1 MVYQVGASLP
11 ANAPSYV
18 VRQADQELYDAL
30 RAGELC
36 YVLNSRQMGKSSLRV
51 RTMQKLQA
59 EGVACAFIDLTA
71 IGTEE
76 VTPGQWYGG
85 LLKTI
90 INNKSFQL
98 LEQFNLRTWWRERE
112 MLSPVQRL
120 REFIEGVLLK
130 ETSQNMVIFIDE
142 VDSILSLGFKDD
154 FFAFIRAC
162 YNQRADDPK
171 YRRLTFALLGVAA
184 PSSLIRDK
192 TPFNVGL
199 AVKLQ
204 GFQLD
209 EVKPLAE
216 GLSEK
221 VSNPTAVLQEI
232 LSWTGGQPF
241 LTQKLCK
248 LIVTSELSIP
258 AGQEAASV
266 EKLVRSRIIKDWESQ
281 DEPEHLRTI
290 RDRLLSNEQHTGR
303 WLGLY
308 QQILQEGAI
317 VADDSLEQT
326 ELRFSG
332 LVVKQQGKLTV
343 YNPIYRV
350 VFNQTWVDK
359 QLASMRPYS
368 GAIAAWLASN
378 RQDESRLLR
387 GKALQDA
394 LEWKAHK
401 MLGVEDDNFLDASQ
415 QLDRLEIQRKLDAER
430 TKKTEALLAA
440 EQKTARLQRF
450 FLGAVS
456 TALLVTSMLGLAT
469 FLQYRKAVTSKR
481 ESLISEI
488 QALTNSAEA
497 LFTSNQRLDA
507 LLEAIKAKRQWEKLG
522 TRVSPKTKL
531 EIEGEL
537 ERVLGQAVY
546 GVVEYNRLPENKRV
560 FDIAFSPQGN
570 LLASAS
576 EDNTIKLWN
585 QEGKSLATLKG
596 HQGWVYGV
604 AISPNGKMIASVG
617 EDKTLR
623 LWNLDGKELK
633 MIQGHT
639 DEVWGVAFSPDGQTI
654 ASASADQ
661 TVRLWNLDGTLRNT
675 LRGHSKKVWGVA
687 FSPDGQTIAS
697 ASADQT
703 VKLWK
708 LDGTLLTTLAGHQ
721 EEVRAVAISPNGK
734 VIASA
739 SQDKTVKLW
748 NSDGTLRHTIEG
760 HSAPVYGVAIS
771 SDGKIASASVDNTVR
786 LWNQEGTLLQTL
798 AGHRDRVSE
807 VVFSSDGK
815 MIASASWDKTVRLWK
830 LENDLFTTL
839 SGHSDVVIGVNF
851 SPDGQ
856 TIASASDDKTV
867 RLWNQEGTLLQT
879 LPGHNA
885 EVYGVTFSPD
895 GKTIASSSKNKI
907 IKLWNF
913 DGEEQKTLKGHDD
926 EVWGVAFSPDG
937 KTIISGSGDKTI
949 KLWNIDGTLRTT
961 LTGHKEKV
969 WGIAI
974 SPKQQ
979 MIASGSEDR
988 TVKLWSLEGTLFKT
1002 IIGHKDAV
1010 NDVFIGSAGNL
1021 IASASSDQT
1030 AKLWTSEG
1038 KLLHTL
1044 KDHQETV
1051 RGVSISPDSKMIA
1064 TGSGDKT
1071 VKIWGR
1077 EGKLQK
1083 TLYGHSGGVW
1093 GLSFSPDGKMVASA
1107 SEDQTVILW
1116 ELEQILSLNELEYG
1130 CQWVRDYLKYNRN
1143 VKEEDRRL
1151 CDY

>member
-18 VRQADQELYDAL
+18 VRQADQEFYNAL

-59 EGVACAFIDLTA
+59 EGIACAFIDLTA

-130 ETSQNMVIFIDE
+130 EISQNMVIFIDE

-171 YRRLTFALLGVAA
+171 YRRLTFALLGVAT

-204 GFQLD
+204 GFQLE

-221 VSNPTAVLQEI
+221 VSNPTAVLKEI

-332 LVVKQQGKLTV
+332 LVVQQQGKLTV
-343 YNPIYRV
+343 YNPIYRA

-401 MLGVEDDNFLDASQ
+401 MLGVEDDDFLDASQ
-415 QLDRLEIQRKLDAER
+415 QLDRLEMQRKLDAER
-430 TKKTEALLAA
+430 TKQTEELLAA
-440 EQKTARLQRF
+440 QQKTARLQRF
-450 FLGAVS
+450 VLGAVS
-456 TALLVTSMLGLAT
+456 SALLVTSMLGLAT
-469 FLQYRKAVTSKR
+469 FFQYRKAV
-481 ESLISEI
+481 INEI

-546 GVVEYNRLPENKRV
+546 GVVEKNRLPENKRV

-585 QEGKSLATLKG
+585 QKGKLLETLKG

-604 AISPNGKMIASVG
+604 AISPDGKTIASVG
-617 EDKTLR
+617 EDKTLK

-633 MIQGHT
+633 TIQGHT
-639 DEVWGVAFSPDGQTI
+639 DEIWGVAISPDGQTIASASADKTVKLWNLDGTLRTSLTGHREKVQRVAFSPDGQTI
-654 ASASADQ
+654 ASASGD
-661 TVRLWNLDGTLRNT
+661 
-675 LRGHSKKVWGVA
+675 K
-687 FSPDGQTIAS
+687 
-697 ASADQT
+697 T
-703 VKLWK
+703 VKLWNLK
-708 LDGTLLTTLAGHQ
+708 GNLLNTLTGHQ
-721 EEVRAVAISPNGK
+721 GEVIALAISPDGK

-771 SDGKIASASVDNTVR
+771 SDGKIASASADNTVK
-786 LWNQEGTLLQTL
+786 LWSQEGTLLQTL

-830 LENDLFTTL
+830 LKNDLFTTL

-895 GKTIASSSKNKI
+895 GQIIVSSSKNKI
-907 IKLWNF
+907 IKLWNLE
-913 DGEEQKTLKGHDD
+913 GEEQKTLKGHDD
-926 EVWGVAFSPDG
+926 EVWGVAFSRDG

-979 MIASGSEDR
+979 MIASG
-988 TVKLWSLEGTLFKT
+988 
-1002 IIGHKDAV
+1002 
-1010 NDVFIGSAGNL
+1010 
-1021 IASASSDQT
+1021 
-1030 AKLWTSEG
+1030 
-1038 KLLHTL
+1038 
-1044 KDHQETV
+1044 
-1051 RGVSISPDSKMIA
+1051 
-1064 TGSGDKT
+1064 
-1071 VKIWGR
+1071 
-1077 EGKLQK
+1077 
-1083 TLYGHSGGVW
+1083 
-1093 GLSFSPDGKMVASA
+1093 
-1107 SEDQTVILW
+1107 
-1116 ELEQILSLNELEYG
+1116 
-1130 CQWVRDYLKYNRN
+1130 
-1143 VKEEDRRL
+1143 
-1151 CDY
+1151 